1 MLREGGFVHL
11 PLYFFHSVLATYP
24 RVHIILGYRT
34 QEEESKRKER
44 KEKEE
49 KESNI
54 KKEKKEKI
62 NKRERKKKNPYL
74 FYALPPQLIFYLIS
88 FSSWDKTLSFCTSDK
103 Y

>member
-1 MLREGGFVHL
+1 MYKGRGYAPL

-24 RVHIILGYRT
+24 RVHIIPEHRT

-49 KESNI
+49 KESNT

-74 FYALPPQLIFYLIS
+74 FYALPPN
-88 FSSWDKTLSFCTSDK
+88 KV
-103 Y
+103 